1 MRLNIFSKLFL
12 AMLLAT
18 LLVVLVVVGFM
29 NWSFHAGFTR
39 FHHESELRQ
48 VQTLADKLGI
58 AFAEHKNWD
67 FIRHDPKQWTD
78 LLDELGGRGEP
89 REPPP
94 QPQPPPFSGT
104 LPDFGRPPPPHG
116 DLLMPPPLS
125 VRLHLL
131 DAGGESVLDEPVM
144 GDPMHLGQ
152 RNANNLST
160 KKVAVRSKSG
170 LVGWIAVLQG
180 KVIPNELEQTF
191 LSQQM
196 RNLYLIGL
204 FAAGLSFLLAILLVR
219 HFLHPVNSL
228 TKGAKSLTAGKF
240 DTRIDVTTQD
250 ELGILAEN
258 FNTLAG
264 TLQHNE
270 AMRQQWIADIS
281 HELRTPIAV
290 LRSEIEAML
299 DGIRTPTLE
308 RVRSLH
314 VDVLSLGK
322 LVEDLYQ
329 LSLLDTS
336 EPHDFPQELLN
347 LTDIL
352 HDAAMGAE
360 TRLQEK
366 SIRLLTRFDPD
377 KPLTIRGSDARLFQL
392 FSNLLANSHR
402 YTDDNGCVEI
412 LAASQGGKV
421 QVTIQDS
428 APGVPEAALPR
439 LFERLFRVDKSR
451 SRALGGS
458 GLGLAICKTIAEAH
472 GGTIQ
477 ARHSPL
483 GGLAIDM
490 EFPQAHEH

>member
-1 MRLNIFSKLFL
+1 
-12 AMLLAT
+12 
-18 LLVVLVVVGFM
+18 
-29 NWSFHAGFTR
+29 
-39 FHHESELRQ
+39 
-48 VQTLADKLGI
+48 
-58 AFAEHKNWD
+58 
-67 FIRHDPKQWTD
+67 
-78 LLDELGGRGEP
+78 
-89 REPPP
+89 
-94 QPQPPPFSGT
+94 
-104 LPDFGRPPPPHG
+104 
-116 DLLMPPPLS
+116 
-125 VRLHLL
+125 
-131 DAGGESVLDEPVM
+131 
-144 GDPMHLGQ
+144 
-152 RNANNLST
+152 
-160 KKVAVRSKSG
+160 
-170 LVGWIAVLQG
+170 
-180 KVIPNELEQTF
+180 
-191 LSQQM
+191 
-196 RNLYLIGL
+196 
-204 FAAGLSFLLAILLVR
+204 
-219 HFLHPVNSL
+219 
-228 TKGAKSLTAGKF
+228 
-240 DTRIDVTTQD
+240 
-250 ELGILAEN
+250 
-258 FNTLAG
+258 
-264 TLQHNE
+264 
-270 AMRQQWIADIS
+270 MRQQWIADIS

-336 EPHDFPQELLN
+336 EPHDFPQERLN

-352 HDAAMGAE
+352 RDAAMGAE

-392 FSNLLANSHR
+392 FSNLLANSYR

-412 LAASQGGKV
+412 LAASQGDKV
-421 QVTIQDS
+421 RVTIQDS